1 MSLSIEQAAGQ
12 TLLWSFD
19 GRRELPPALQA
30 AIQGG
35 QVGGV
40 TLSRHQNVE
49 NPTQVYELTT
59 RLQQTAAA
67 AGQPPLLIGADQEG
81 GQLNAIAGGT
91 TLFPGNMALGATNS
105 EALAYQVGKAVGDEL
120 AAMGVNVAYAPV
132 CDVNSNPEN
141 PVIGTRAYGSFP
153 DLVGRLASA
162 QVQGLQAAGVAATAK
177 HFPGHGD
184 TATDSHYRMPVVTND
199 RKHLYAVDL
208 PPFLYTILTGV
219 QLVMAGHISAPALND
234 GQHLPASLSPELLQR
249 VLRHDLGFQGVVI
262 SDAMNMRA
270 IPQGKA
276 LPGSA
281 VAAAAAGVD
290 LLLLKHESREIQAVY
305 AALVLAAADG
315 RLPAGQLQASAQ
327 RILHLKDWL
336 AGQERPPMSVVG
348 CCEHQDL
355 ALEVARRSLTLAF
368 TQPGLLPLQLAPR
381 QCLMAITPRPEDLT
395 PSDTSSTV
403 QPELAQALR
412 RFHTN
417 VMEATIPL
425 HPGENEIADLCEL
438 AERCALIVI
447 GTINTRQ
454 FPAQAALVQALI
466 RTGIPAIVV
475 ALRLPYGLN
484 DFAQA
489 AAGIATYSLMPVSM
503 QALAEALFGKVEFA
517 GKLPV
522 SE

>member
-12 TLLWSFD
+12 KLLWSFE
-19 GRRELPPALQA
+19 GRGDLPPALRA
-30 AIQGG
+30 AIQNG

-40 TLSRHQNVE
+40 TLSRRQNIE
-49 NPTQVYELTT
+49 NPAQVYELTT
-59 RLQQTAAA
+59 RLQQAAAA
-67 AGQPPLLIGADQEG
+67 AGQPPLLVGADQEG

-91 TLFPGNMALGATNS
+91 TLFPGNMALGATGS

-141 PVIGTRAYGSFP
+141 PVIGTRAYGSLP
-153 DLVGRLASA
+153 DLVGRLAAA
-162 QVQGLQAAGVAATAK
+162 QVEGLQAAGVAATAK

-184 TATDSHYRMPVVTND
+184 TATDSHYRVPVVTND
-199 RKHLYAVDL
+199 REHLYAVDL
-208 PPFLYTILTGV
+208 PPFLHTILAGV
-219 QLVMAGHISAPALND
+219 QLVMAGHISAPAIND
-234 GQHLPASLSPELLQR
+234 FQHLPASLSPVLLQR
-249 VLRHDLGFQGVVI
+249 VLRHDLGFQGVII
-262 SDAMNMRA
+262 SDALNMRA

-276 LPGSA
+276 LPAST
-281 VAAAAAGVD
+281 VAATAAGVD
-290 LLLLKHESREIQAVY
+290 LLLLKHEYKEIQAVY
-305 AALVLAAADG
+305 AALVEAAADG
-315 RLPAGQLQASAQ
+315 RLPAGQLQESAQ
-327 RILHLKDWL
+327 RILRLKDWL
-336 AGQERPPMSVVG
+336 ACRERPPMSVVG
-348 CCEHQDL
+348 CRPHQAL

-368 TQPGLLPLQLAPR
+368 ARPDLLPLKLAPR
-381 QCLMAITPRPEDLT
+381 QCLMAIIPRPEDLT

-412 RFHTN
+412 RFHPN
-417 VMEATIPL
+417 VMEATVPL
-425 HPGENEIADLCEL
+425 HPSENEIADLCEL
-438 AERCALIVI
+438 AERCALVVI

-454 FPAQAALVQALI
+454 FPAQAALVRALI

-489 AAGIATYSLMPVSM
+489 AAGVATYSLMPVSM
-503 QALAEALFGKVEFA
+503 QALAEALFGQVAFT

-522 SE
+522 GE